1 VLSRPKADELAV
13 GCKECRMTQAA
24 EVPTRLHKDRIVR
37 GFQIMRPDK
46 LSVNIRPPGHQGA
59 RSQTWSGMSPV
70 SDTKVSTSSP

>member
-1 VLSRPKADELAV
+1 MLPRSKPDELAV
-13 GCKECRMTQAA
+13 RCKECRMAQAA

-46 LSVNIRPPGHQGA
+46 LSVNIPPPGHQGA
-59 RSQTWSGMSPV
+59 RSQIWSGMSPV